1 MKNKIIKIKKI
12 LKDQKVDMKIELKN
26 INKSFFIEK
35 KESKILKDI
44 NLSLEAGKITALVGP
59 SGSGKTTLL
68 QIAGLLDNPTSGKVI
83 FNNKNLSNSKDKER
97 TEFRKNNIGFIY
109 QDHNLLP
116 EFTAIE
122 NISLPLLIKK
132 IDKKTAL
139 YQSEEI
145 LEKINLV
152 DKRNSFPYELSG
164 GQQQRV
170 SIARA
175 IISKPKI
182 LFADE
187 PTGNLD
193 SKNSDN
199 IFEIFYNFTKE
210 YKINS
215 LIVTHN
221 MNLAKKM
228 DQIIKIEDGKI
239 TY

>member
-1 MKNKIIKIKKI
+1 MK
-12 LKDQKVDMKIELKN
+12 LELKN

-35 KESKILKDI
+35 KELKILKDI
-44 NLSLEAGKITALVGP
+44 NLSLDSGQITALVGP

-68 QIAGLLDNPTSGKVI
+68 QIAALLDNPTSGKVI
-83 FNNKNLSNSKDKER
+83 FGRKSLSDSNDKDR
-97 TEFRKNNIGFIY
+97 TEFRKKNIGFIY

-122 NISLPLLIKK
+122 NIIMPLLIQK

-139 YQSEEI
+139 KKGEEI
-145 LEKINLV
+145 LEKIALK
-152 DKRNSFPYELSG
+152 DKRDIFPYELSG
-164 GQQQRV
+164 GQQQRI

-182 LFADE
+182 IFADE

-193 SKNSDN
+193 SKNSKN
-199 IFEIFYNFTKE
+199 IFQIFYDFTKE
-210 YKINS
+210 FNINS

-221 MNLAKKM
+221 MALAQKM

-239 TY
+239 SN

>member
-1 MKNKIIKIKKI
+1 MK
-12 LKDQKVDMKIELKN
+12 LELKN
-26 INKSFFIEK
+26 INKSFFIDKREL
-35 KESKILKDI
+35 KILHDI
-44 NLSLEAGKITALVGP
+44 NLSLDSGQITALVGP

-68 QIAGLLDNPTSGKVI
+68 QIAALLDNPTSGKVI
-83 FNNKNLSNSKDKER
+83 FGKKCLSDSNDKDR
-97 TEFRKNNIGFIY
+97 TEFRKKNIGFIY

-122 NISLPLLIKK
+122 NIIMPLLIQK
-132 IDKKTAL
+132 IDKRNAL
-139 YQSEEI
+139 KKGEEI
-145 LEKINLV
+145 LEKINLQ
-152 DKRNSFPYELSG
+152 DKKDIFPYELSG

-182 LFADE
+182 IFADE

-199 IFEIFYNFTKE
+199 IFQIFYDFTKE
-210 YKINS
+210 FNINS

-221 MNLAKKM
+221 MSLAQKM

-239 TY
+239 SN

>member
-1 MKNKIIKIKKI
+1 MK
-12 LKDQKVDMKIELKN
+12 LELKN

-35 KESKILKDI
+35 KELKILKNI
-44 NLSLEAGKITALVGP
+44 NLSLDSGQITALVGP

-83 FNNKNLSNSKDKER
+83 FGNKDLSNNNDKKR

-122 NISLPLLIKK
+122 NISLPLLIQNEDKK
-132 IDKKTAL
+132 IAFKK
-139 YQSEEI
+139 SEEI
-145 LEKINLV
+145 LEKINLS
-152 DKRNSFPYELSG
+152 DKKDVFPYELSG
-164 GQQQRV
+164 GQQQRIA
-170 SIARA
+170 IARA

-193 SKNSDN
+193 SKNAEN
-199 IFEIFYNFTKE
+199 IFNIFCEFTKE
-210 YKINS
+210 FNINS

-221 MNLAKKM
+221 MELAKKM
-228 DQIIKIEDGKI
+228 DRIIKIEDGQI
-239 TY
+239 SI

>member
-1 MKNKIIKIKKI
+1 MK
-12 LKDQKVDMKIELKN
+12 LELKN
-26 INKSFFIEK
+26 INKSFFIK
-35 KESKILKDI
+35 KRELKILHDI
-44 NLSLEAGKITALVGP
+44 NLSLDSGQITALVGP

-68 QIAGLLDNPTSGKVI
+68 QIAALLDNPTSGKVI
-83 FNNKNLSNSKDKER
+83 FGKKCLSDSSDKDR
-97 TEFRKNNIGFIY
+97 TEFRKKNIGFIY

-122 NISLPLLIKK
+122 NIIMPLLIQK
-132 IDKKTAL
+132 IDKRNAL
-139 YQSEEI
+139 KKGEEI
-145 LEKINLV
+145 LEKINLK
-152 DKRNSFPYELSG
+152 DKRDIFPYELSG

-182 LFADE
+182 IFADE

-193 SKNSDN
+193 SKNSEN
-199 IFEIFYNFTKE
+199 IFQIFYDFTKE
-210 YKINS
+210 FNINS

-221 MNLAKKM
+221 MSLAKKM

-239 TY
+239 SN

>member
-122 NISLPLLIKK
+122 NIALPLLIKK

-193 SKNSDN
+193 SKNSEN